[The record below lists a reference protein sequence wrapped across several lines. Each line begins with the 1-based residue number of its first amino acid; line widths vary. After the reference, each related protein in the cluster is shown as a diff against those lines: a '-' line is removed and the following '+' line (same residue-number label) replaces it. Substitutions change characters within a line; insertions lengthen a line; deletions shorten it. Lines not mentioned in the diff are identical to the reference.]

1 MKRKLIEYNVSNM
14 TVSDIVTNRQT
25 EKHFNLFANLFYSI
39 LYQRY
44 LQNNEVNVNLKEVYL

>member
-25 EKHFNLFANLFYSI
+25 EKYFNLFANLFYSI